1 MRERERE
8 GKRERKERTYAGE
21 RVREKA
27 HWLLL
32 LYVFSSTWACP
43 MQIGLSQECCLFCPK
58 FSLWSLDLPC
68 LLATAILDSFSL
80 FYLPNTSICLILCRP
95 LSSCLQSFP
104 AAVSFPVS
112 WLPFSNSEVTNQWYS
127 NSGLCVCPCVYFH
140 WRSLFPHMVLLLSS
154 VFFVFHLDLRT
165 SFGFTY
171 RIGLVV
177 MNSASFCLSG
187 NVSVKVEVVPQT
199 CPAVH
204 HLMDYSQ
211 PGASVCGI
219 LQAKIL
225 GWVAIPFSRGS
236 AWYRISCF
244 AGRFFT
250 IWATGEAPEAMCLFL
265 FFWKALLPGIGF
277 LLDSCIKQGFPEKKN
292 Q

>member
-1 MRERERE
+1 M
-8 GKRERKERTYAGE
+8 
-21 RVREKA
+21 
-27 HWLLL
+27 
-32 LYVFSSTWACP
+32 
-43 MQIGLSQECCLFCPK
+43 
-58 FSLWSLDLPC
+58 
-68 LLATAILDSFSL
+68 
-80 FYLPNTSICLILCRP
+80 
-95 LSSCLQSFP
+95 
-104 AAVSFPVS
+104 
-112 WLPFSNSEVTNQWYS
+112 
-127 NSGLCVCPCVYFH
+127 
-140 WRSLFPHMVLLLSS
+140 LLSS

-250 IWATGEAPEAMCLFL
+250 IWATGEAPWGNVFISVFL
-265 FFWKALLPGIGF
+265 KGTFARYRILAWQLYQAGF
-277 LLDSCIKQGFPEKKN
+277 SWEKEPIRCGMYVWLYYIYIYIYIYVYMYIWRDLS
-292 Q
+292 